1 MLLKM
6 ADTANDRQVE
16 DLVKKFGNI
25 TAVDDISFEVEEGTI
40 FGFLGPNG
48 AGKTTFLRTLSR
60 LVRGKGKILLENED
74 LIGLSPQEVIRKG
87 VAHCP
92 EGRMLF
98 PYMSVRQ
105 NLLMGAFL
113 REDKDEVKKDLGQ
126 VFSYLPVLGERQKQ
140 LAGTLSGGEQQ
151 MLAIGRAIMA
161 APRLLTLDE
170 PSFGLAPLVIGSIFE
185 VLHTLNKLGVTV
197 LLVEQNAWLA
207 LEQTSFTYVLEEGHI
222 IKQGPTA
229 DLLEDPSIREAYLGM
244 T

>member
-1 MLLKM
+1 MKGGPALAWL
-6 ADTANDRQVE
+6 
-16 DLVKKFGNI
+16 
-25 TAVDDISFEVEEGTI
+25 EVESLESFYYKVRVLHGI
-40 FGFLGPNG
+40 GLRAEKGEFISLIGSNG

-60 LVRGKGKILLENED
+60 LVRGKGKILMENED

>member
-1 MLLKM
+1 M
-6 ADTANDRQVE
+6 AWLEIVNLESFYHRVQILHGVQMQAEKGD
-16 DLVKKFGNI
+16 F
-25 TAVDDISFEVEEGTI
+25 ISVIGS
-40 FGFLGPNG
+40 NG

-60 LVRGKGKILLENED
+60 LVHGKGKILLENKD
-74 LIGLSPQEVIRKG
+74 LISLSPRGVIQRG
-87 VAHCP
+87 VIHCP

-98 PYMSVRQ
+98 PNMSVRQ

-222 IKQGPTA
+222 IKQGLSK
-229 DLLEDPSIREAYLGM
+229 DLLGDPSIGEAYLGL

>member
-1 MLLKM
+1 M
-6 ADTANDRQVE
+6 AWLE
-16 DLVKKFGNI
+16 VKSLESFYYKVRVLHGIGLQIAQGEF
-25 TAVDDISFEVEEGTI
+25 ISLIGS
-40 FGFLGPNG
+40 NG

-60 LVRGKGKILLENED
+60 LVRGKGKILLENEEM
-74 LIGLSPQEVIRKG
+74 IALSPRQVIQKG
-87 VAHCP
+87 VVHCP

-113 REDKDEVKKDLGQ
+113 RDDQEEIKKDLGR
-126 VFSYLPVLGERQKQ
+126 VFSYLPVLEERQKQ
-140 LAGTLSGGEQQ
+140 MAGTLSGGEQQ

-161 APRLLTLDE
+161 APKLLTLDE

-207 LEQTSFTYVLEEGHI
+207 LEQTNFTYVLEEGHI
-222 IKQGPTA
+222 IKQGLSQ
-229 DLLEDPSIREAYLGM
+229 DLLGDPSIGEAYLGM

>member
-1 MLLKM
+1 M
-6 ADTANDRQVE
+6 AWLE
-16 DLVKKFGNI
+16 VKSLESFYYKVRVLHGIGLQIAQGEF
-25 TAVDDISFEVEEGTI
+25 ISLIGS
-40 FGFLGPNG
+40 NG

-60 LVRGKGKILLENED
+60 LVRGKGKILLENEEM
-74 LIGLSPQEVIRKG
+74 IALSPRQVIQKG
-87 VAHCP
+87 VVHCP

-113 REDKDEVKKDLGQ
+113 RDDKEQIKKDLGR
-126 VFSYLPVLGERQKQ
+126 VFIYLPVLGERQKQ
-140 LAGTLSGGEQQ
+140 MAGTLSGGEQQ

-161 APRLLTLDE
+161 APKLLTLDE

-207 LEQTSFTYVLEEGHI
+207 LEQTNFTYVLEEGHI
-222 IKQGPTA
+222 IKQGLSQ
-229 DLLEDPSIREAYLGM
+229 DLLGDPSIGEAYLGM

>member
-1 MLLKM
+1 LAWL
-6 ADTANDRQVE
+6 
-16 DLVKKFGNI
+16 
-25 TAVDDISFEVEEGTI
+25 EVESLESFYYKVRVLHGI
-40 FGFLGPNG
+40 GLQIGQGEFVSLIGSNG

-60 LVRGKGKILLENED
+60 LVRGKGRILLEKEEM
-74 LIGLSPQEVIRKG
+74 IALSPRQVIQRG
-87 VAHCP
+87 VVHCP

-105 NLLMGAFL
+105 NLLLGAFL
-113 REDKDEVKKDLGQ
+113 REDKEEIKKDLGR

-140 LAGTLSGGEQQ
+140 MAGTLSGGEQQ

-161 APRLLTLDE
+161 APKLLTLDE

-185 VLHTLNKLGVTV
+185 VLHILNKLGVTL

-207 LEQTSFTYVLEEGHI
+207 LEQTNFTYVLEEGHI
-222 IKQGPTA
+222 IKQGLSK
-229 DLLEDPSIREAYLGM
+229 DLLGDPSIGEAYLGL